1 MDISS
6 VSKKVFEN
14 EDRLFFSGNRDFMLN
29 IPDENQNGTLSL
41 PFGISS
47 FDDREICAVEL
58 TKDLVDDIVK
68 FEQEIWQQIKPLDWA
83 KTTKSFHSNIKTNNE
98 VPSMNLKITPET
110 EFLYYDHKKGTF
122 SKIKKQEI
130 PKQAQAAIACKA
142 RHPWKFEIKNVAK
155 CGVSFEA
162 TQIIVYWTPKNKKTK
177 RITLKDV
184 ITGQQKKKTKLM
196 EHKEL

>member
-1 MDISS
+1 MDITS
-6 VSKKVFEN
+6 VSKNVFEN

-29 IPDENQNGTLSL
+29 VPDENQNGILSL

-58 TKDLVDDIVK
+58 NKELSDDILK
-68 FEQEIWQQIKPLDWA
+68 FEQELWEQIKPLDWA
-83 KTTKSFHSNIKTNNE
+83 KSTKSFHSNIKVNKD
-98 VPSMNLKITPET
+98 VPVMNLKITAET

-130 PKQAQAAIACKA
+130 PKGAQAAISCKV
-142 RHPWKFEIKNVAK
+142 RHPWKFDIKNVAK

-162 TQIIVYWTPKNKKTK
+162 TQIIIYWTPKNKKTK
-177 RITLKDV
+177 RLSLKDV
-184 ITGQQKKKTKLM
+184 ITNQQKKKTKLM
-196 EHKEL
+196 DHKDL